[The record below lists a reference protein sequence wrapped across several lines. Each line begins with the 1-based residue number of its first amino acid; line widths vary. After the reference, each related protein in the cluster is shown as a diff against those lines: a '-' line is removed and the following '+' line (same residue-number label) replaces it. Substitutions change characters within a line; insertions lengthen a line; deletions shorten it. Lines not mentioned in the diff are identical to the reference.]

1 MEQKISRLHPTT
13 AMGLDAKQV
22 SEQIEKG
29 LVNTQPKGIEK
40 SVWDIIRDNTFTLF
54 NLFNVSLA
62 LFVFLVGA
70 YRNMLFMALVII
82 NTLLGIIQEIRSKRL
97 VEKLSLL
104 SMPRAHVIRDGKTQ
118 QIDVE
123 ELVLDD
129 IITLETGNQI
139 SVDAYVAEGEIEVNE
154 ALLTGEADPILKRPG
169 DLLLSGSFVISGRCY
184 AKVEHLG
191 KDNYAVSIEQDAKKL
206 KKLHSKLLNTLNRVV
221 KFTQVFILPLG
232 IVLMLRSVF
241 LLHLSMHD
249 AVVTTAAAL
258 LGMMPNGLVLLT
270 SMSLMLGV
278 IKLAQKKTLIH
289 ELFGIETLSRVDM
302 LCLDKTGTLTEG
314 NMQVWEW
321 ISLCDL
327 EKQEIEGHIGRFLHA
342 QTDSNA
348 TIEAIRQYFY
358 QKPVEG
364 ETRIIPF
371 SSARKWSAVSIAG
384 FGTVFLGAP
393 DVLWP
398 KASGPMAPSI
408 SQYENEGA
416 RVLLFALSKQE
427 LQSAL
432 PSDLI
437 PLAAVALRDPL
448 RKDVGEILD
457 FFRREGVTIKIISG
471 DNLQTLKAIAKKAG
485 MADAEKAIDLR
496 EMQDEQQ
503 IKDAAL
509 QYSVFGRVSPHQKR
523 ILIRALH
530 DAGHTVAM
538 MGDGVNDVLA
548 LRDADC
554 SITVASGTEA
564 ARNISQ
570 IVLLDNNFASLPN
583 VVMEGRRVVNNI
595 QRTASLYLVKTVYS
609 FVITFITV
617 FSVIRYP
624 YIPIQLTLI
633 GALMEGIPSFFLA
646 LEPNR
651 NRIADNFFY
660 AVLQRAL
667 PSGLVIAT
675 LVALVNMFSG
685 LLGLDG
691 LGIGT
696 LCVYITGAFCAN
708 LLYNACRPFNQLRLA
723 LWVGMTAS
731 LFVLYGYFPHFFQMQ
746 PLTWLLAVQ
755 AGIFILVGAGLV
767 RLYRKLV
774 TKLMDRHF
782 EKIQLAMQQ
791 EEHT

>member
-1 MEQKISRLHPTT
+1 MEQKISRLHPISS
-13 AMGLDAKQV
+13 MGLNAKQV
-22 SEQIEKG
+22 GEQIEKG
-29 LVNTQPKGIEK
+29 LVNVQPKGIEK

-54 NLFNVSLA
+54 NLFNVGIA
-62 LFVFLVGA
+62 VCVFLVGA

-97 VEKLSLL
+97 VEKLTLL
-104 SMPRAHVIRDGKTQ
+104 TMPRAHVMRDGKTQ
-118 QIDVE
+118 EIAVE

-139 SVDAYVAEGEIEVNE
+139 SVDAHVADGEIEVNE
-154 ALLTGEADPILKRPG
+154 ALLTGEADPILKKPG

-191 KDNYAVSIEQDAKKL
+191 KDNYAVSIEQDAKKH
-206 KKLHSKLLNTLNRVV
+206 KKLHSKLLDTLNRVV
-221 KFTQVFILPLG
+221 KFTQLFILPLG

-241 LLHLSMHD
+241 LLHLPIQD

-278 IKLAQKKTLIH
+278 IKLAKSKTLIH

-314 NMQVWEW
+314 NMKVWEW
-321 ISLCDL
+321 VPLCAL
-327 EKQEIEGHIGRFLHA
+327 KKQEIEEHIGSFLHA

-358 QKPVEG
+358 QSPAQGKIQVF
-364 ETRIIPF
+364 PF
-371 SSARKWSAVSIAG
+371 SSSRKWSAVSFSG
-384 FGTVFLGAP
+384 TGTVFLGAP

-398 KASGPMAPSI
+398 KAMGPMASNI
-408 SQYENEGA
+408 LQYENEGA
-416 RVLLFALSKQE
+416 RVLLFALSKQSI
-427 LQSAL
+427 QGDL
-432 PSDLI
+432 PDDLM
-437 PLAAVALRDPL
+437 PLAAVALLDPL
-448 RKDVGEILD
+448 RHDAGEILD

-485 MADAEKAIDLR
+485 MADAEKAVDLR

-503 IKDAAL
+503 VKDAAL
-509 QYSVFGRVSPHQKR
+509 QYSIFGRVSPYQKR

-617 FSVIRYP
+617 FSTIRYP

-646 LEPNR
+646 LEPNH

-660 AVLQRAL
+660 SVLQRAL

-675 LVALVNMFSG
+675 LVALVNVFSG
-685 LLGLDG
+685 LLGLDD
-691 LGIGT
+691 LQTGT
-696 LCVYITGAFCAN
+696 ICVYITGAFCAN
-708 LLYNACRPFNQLRLA
+708 LLYNACRPFNRLRLA
-723 LWVGMTAS
+723 LWAGMTAS
-731 LFVLYGYFPHFFQMQ
+731 LFLLYGFFPHFFQMQ
-746 PLTWLLAVQ
+746 PLSWLLAVQ
-755 AGIFILVGAGLV
+755 AGIFIIAGACLV
-767 RLYRKLV
+767 RLYTRFA
-774 TKLMDRHF
+774 TKLMDRHYG
-782 EKIQLAMQQ
+782 KIQIAMQQ